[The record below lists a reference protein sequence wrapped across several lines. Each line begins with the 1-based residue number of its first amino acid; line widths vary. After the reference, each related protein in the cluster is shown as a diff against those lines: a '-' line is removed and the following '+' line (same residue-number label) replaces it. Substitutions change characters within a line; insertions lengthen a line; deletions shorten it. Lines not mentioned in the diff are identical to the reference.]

1 MIKTSE
7 WVSLGHPDKTAD
19 YISCYILDRFLERD
33 PNTHF
38 AVEVMLKDNIVTLGG
53 EVAGKAAFSEEE
65 LAQFARDAV
74 NEVGYTKEY
83 QAKWGKDEWG
93 RDNTICGDDLK
104 VMPYISRQSDGIGQ
118 GVDNDG
124 WGDQGI
130 FHGMAVNCPEHDNM
144 PYDHWL
150 AKKLGMTLF
159 KSGLGGL
166 DIKTLV
172 ATNEGKVMHVTVAI
186 PQRPDSDNVQKIL
199 DVVREITNCSDIIL
213 NGTGNYVSHS
223 SIADCG
229 VTGRKLAVDF
239 YGGNCRIG
247 GGSPWTKDATKAD
260 LTLNIHARKLAL
272 DFMRQ
277 NGLDCV
283 FTSLSCSIG
292 KSEIEVSYQGAC
304 GNELKTEKMVAL
316 PSELIRKYGLDK
328 PVFTRLCREGLF
340 SLL

>member
-33 PNTHF
+33 QKTRF
-38 AVEVMLKDNIVTLGG
+38 AVEVMLKDDHVILGG
-53 EVAGKAAFSEEE
+53 EVAINANFSNEE
-65 LAQFARDAV
+65 LAQFVRVAV
-74 NEVGYTKEY
+74 NEIGYTREY
-83 QAKWGKDEWG
+83 QEKWGRE
-93 RDNTICGDDLK
+93 NAICGDDLQTT
-104 VMPYISRQSDGIGQ
+104 VHIGRQSVGIGQ
-118 GVDNDG
+118 GVGRDG

-144 PYDHWL
+144 PFDHWL
-150 AKKLGMTLF
+150 AKKLGTTLF

-172 ATNEGKVMHVTVAI
+172 ATNEGKATHITVAI
-186 PQRPDSDNVQKIL
+186 PLCPGSDNAQRIL
-199 DVVREITNCSDIIL
+199 DVVREITDCPNIIL
-213 NGTGNYVSHS
+213 NGTGDYVSHS

-247 GGSPWTKDATKAD
+247 GGSPWTKDGSKAD

-272 DFMRQ
+272 DYMWQ
-277 NGLDCV
+277 HGLDCV

-292 KSEIEVSYQGAC
+292 QPEIEVSYQDGH
-304 GNELKTEKMVAL
+304 GYELATEKVIAK
-316 PSELIRKYGLDK
+316 PSELIRKYGLDR
-328 PVFTRLCREGLF
+328 PIFTKLCREGLF

>member
-33 PNTHF
+33 QKTRF
-38 AVEVMLKDNIVTLGG
+38 AVEVMLKDDHVILGG
-53 EVAGKAAFSEEE
+53 EVAINANFSDEE
-65 LAQFARDAV
+65 LAQFVRAAV
-74 NEVGYTKEY
+74 NEIGYTREY
-83 QAKWGKDEWG
+83 QEKWGRE
-93 RDNTICGDDLK
+93 NAICGDDLQTT
-104 VMPYISRQSDGIGQ
+104 VHIGHQSVGIGH
-118 GVDNDG
+118 GVCMDG

-144 PYDHWL
+144 PFDHWL
-150 AKKLGMTLF
+150 AKKLGTTLF

-172 ATNEGKVMHVTVAI
+172 ATNEGKVTHVTVAI
-186 PQRPDSDNVQKIL
+186 PMFPGSDNTQRIL
-199 DVVREITNCSDIIL
+199 DVVREITDCPDIIL
-213 NGTGNYVSHS
+213 NGTGDYVSHS

-247 GGSPWTKDATKAD
+247 GGSPWTKDGSKAD

-272 DFMRQ
+272 DYMRQ
-277 NGLDCV
+277 HGLDCV

-292 KSEIEVSYQGAC
+292 RPEIEVSYQDGH
-304 GNELKTEKMVAL
+304 GHELATEKVVAK
-316 PSELIRKYGLDK
+316 PSELIRKYGLDR
-328 PVFTRLCREGLF
+328 PIFTKLCREGLF
-340 SLL
+340 SLLQSC

>member
-7 WVSLGHPDKTAD
+7 YVSLGHPDKTAD
-19 YISCYILDRFLERD
+19 YISCYLLDRFLEKD
-33 PNTHF
+33 PKTRF

-53 EVAGKAAFSEEE
+53 EVTSKANFSDEEIT
-65 LAQFARDAV
+65 QFVRAAV
-74 NEVGYTKEY
+74 NEVGYTREY
-83 QAKWGKDEWG
+83 QNKWGKE
-93 RDNTICGDDLK
+93 NTICGDDLQ
-104 VMPYISRQSDGIGQ
+104 VTAYIGRQSDGIGQ
-118 GVDNDG
+118 GVSRDA

-130 FHGMAVNCPEHDNM
+130 FHGMAVNCPDYGNM
-144 PYDHWL
+144 PKDYSL
-150 AKKLGMTLF
+150 AKALGRQLY

-172 ATNEGKVMHVTVAI
+172 ATDNGRVSHVTVAI
-186 PQRPDSDNVQKIL
+186 PMLPDCDNTTEIL
-199 DVVREITNCSDIIL
+199 DIVKKTTGCSTIIL

-229 VTGRKLAVDF
+229 ITGRKLAVDF

-277 NGLDCV
+277 HKLECV
-283 FTSLSCSIG
+283 YTSLSCSIG
-292 KSEIEVSYQGAC
+292 SAEVEISYQDAHGDELH
-304 GNELKTEKMVAL
+304 NEKTIVK
-316 PSELIRKYGLDK
+316 PSELVVLYGLDK
-328 PVFTRLCREGLF
+328 PMFTTLCRDGLF
-340 SLL
+340 SQVN